1 MAHCHSFPPLEVPKD
16 GPKILC
22 TGRHRVGDVVSMR
35 VMFLRLGMRLQAISF
50 DHPVRISRHL
60 LLNIFRTPTLFTHA
74 LVPSVFRL
82 EVSVMI
88 QESSSKFFPTGLGI
102 RQPRP
107 ATHRTPLTGDRAQ
120 DPLAETNPGAPRRLG
135 IRDRSFARGSFS
147 SRFNPRRGGNLVPEQ
162 FTHLPD
168 MIGQA
173 AGHGGSTSHSPLLGF
188 AQLMMGTTEIVG
200 ASDQIHPR
208 LKCSEATGRMT

>member
-107 ATHRTPLTGDRAQ
+107 ATHTATLTGDIIVMPAVTFWRRWCAILAGRQAQ
-120 DPLAETNPGAPRRLG
+120 RPRSSLREAKGGAE
-135 IRDRSFARGSFS
+135 
-147 SRFNPRRGGNLVPEQ
+147 Q
-162 FTHLPD
+162 
-168 MIGQA
+168 
-173 AGHGGSTSHSPLLGF
+173 
-188 AQLMMGTTEIVG
+188 
-200 ASDQIHPR
+200 
-208 LKCSEATGRMT
+208 